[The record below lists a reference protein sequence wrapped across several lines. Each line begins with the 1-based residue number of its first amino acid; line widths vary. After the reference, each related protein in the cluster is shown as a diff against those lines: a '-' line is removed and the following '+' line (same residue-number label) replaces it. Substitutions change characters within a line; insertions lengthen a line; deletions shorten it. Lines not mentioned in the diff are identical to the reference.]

1 MTNTLERQ
9 RATRLAHERVLQLLG
24 RAPLAQHLPHVQ
36 PVTPRDGA
44 ELPYVMIA
52 DDGSEWVNHGDP
64 DQTLELIGGDPEDTS
79 TLGALEAQ
87 GYLFRSAA

>member
-1 MTNTLERQ
+1 M
-9 RATRLAHERVLQLLG
+9 QLLARG
-24 RAPLAQHLPHVQ
+24 PLEQHLPHVQ
-36 PVTPRDGA
+36 PLPPHDGH